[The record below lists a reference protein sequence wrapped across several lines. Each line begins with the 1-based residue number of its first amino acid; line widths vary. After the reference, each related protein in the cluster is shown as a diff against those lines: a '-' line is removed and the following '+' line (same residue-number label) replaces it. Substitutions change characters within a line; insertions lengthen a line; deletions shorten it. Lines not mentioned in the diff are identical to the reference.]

1 MIPTANRPAFL
12 AKALASLVN
21 QDLDPAMTQIEVVD
35 SSDRAEDVPPIV
47 ASFPQLQ
54 INYFKL
60 RSRAPPSACFNT
72 CIRRAWHDLVHI
84 LHDDDCVFPGFYAT
98 YGEYARRYP
107 DVGLI
112 AGRSRVVRSNGRV
125 IRTTPFYQELACPSR
140 NEEPFYYYADI
151 QASAVVVRRSCYA
164 CCGGFD
170 PRLLY
175 LHDREMWIR
184 AIRFCGG
191 VMHNNVL
198 ACRTVHGRSICG
210 ACREQGA
217 DAEEAM
223 EFVEIVKKF
232 SPNIRKE
239 PFGRIFRAAL
249 IRRMVKHT
257 LLGNFRTIP
266 RLASVFRSLPGESH
280 LIADIWRAAAE
291 KVRAYII
298 DTHANLFHRVG
309 QPKASSESGSPGH
322 AGAPRAH
329 DFHRMI

>member
-35 SSDRAEDVPPIV
+35 TSDRTEDVLSIV

-54 INYFKL
+54 INYSKQP
-60 RSRAPPSACFNT
+60 SKIPTSACFNM
-72 CIRRAWHDLVHI
+72 CVSRAQNDLVHI
-84 LHDDDCVFPGFYAT
+84 LHDDDCVLPGFYAT

-112 AGRSRVVRSNGRV
+112 AGRSRVVRSDGTL
-125 IRTTPFYQELACPSR
+125 IRTTPFYQELACPST

-151 QASAVVVRRSCYA
+151 QASAVVLRRSCYT

-170 PRLLY
+170 PRLGY
-175 LHDREMWIR
+175 LLDREMWIR

-198 ACRTVHGRSICG
+198 ACWTVHGRSIT
-210 ACREQGA
+210 ATYKEQGA

-223 EFVEIVKKF
+223 QFVEIVKKF

-239 PFGRIFRAAL
+239 VFGRLYRAAL
-249 IRRMVKHT
+249 IRRMVKHA
-257 LLGNFRTIP
+257 LQGDFRAVP
-266 RLASVFRSLPGESH
+266 RLASVFRSLPGETH
-280 LIADIWRAAAE
+280 LTADIWRAVAE
-291 KVRAYII
+291 KVRAWSRK
-298 DTHANLFHRVG
+298 HL
-309 QPKASSESGSPGH
+309 Q
-322 AGAPRAH
+322 
-329 DFHRMI
+329 